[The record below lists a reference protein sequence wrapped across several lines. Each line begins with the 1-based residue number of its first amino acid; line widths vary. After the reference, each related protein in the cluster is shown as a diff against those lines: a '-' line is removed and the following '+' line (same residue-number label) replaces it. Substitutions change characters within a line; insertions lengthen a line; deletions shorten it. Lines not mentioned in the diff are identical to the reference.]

1 MGCRFLDEQELD
13 PCANA
18 QRARIARWPRY
29 RLKPNMLRV
38 KTPLEL
44 GSCHAASDDPRLNA
58 QVPSACRYLKVLQM
72 NQPQHFL
79 SARKVQFHISVEPA
93 GRATILP

>member
-1 MGCRFLDEQELD
+1 MGRRFLDEPELD

-18 QRARIARWPRY
+18 KRARIACWPRC
-29 RLKPNMLRV
+29 RLKPHMLRV

-58 QVPSACRYLKVLQM
+58 QAPLGLPPPVG
-72 NQPQHFL
+72 
-79 SARKVQFHISVEPA
+79 ISKFSS
-93 GRATILP
+93 